1 MPAGEEPVPPTPQ
14 FKQNLKLTILLLLFG
29 VVAILH
35 YSHFF
40 DRWLQEIVI
49 RDLFLAPMLLGAYWF
64 RLRGALAMGAL
75 TTVVLTPMIISNFQR
90 DPHWLLVDALEIGL
104 LFLVGLALGL
114 LRNREMRQL
123 RQIRQAES
131 LAAMGRAVSALAHDM
146 KTPLMAIGGFASQVR
161 RHLAPQD
168 PDARKLDIVIGQTR
182 RLEMMVREML
192 DFARP
197 VRLNPAP
204 TDPAALVE
212 ESLLLAEPL
221 AAKGLVRLR
230 CQCTPSLPPLL
241 LDRDHLQRALLNLLS
256 NAVQASP
263 LGSEVLVSLSRA
275 DSRPELRL
283 EVWDQG
289 GGIPPEL
296 RPQVMSP
303 FFTTKR
309 GGTGLG
315 LAIARKIA
323 EAHGGRLEMRDNQPR
338 GMVFSL
344 VLPLTPAETPA

>member
-1 MPAGEEPVPPTPQ
+1 MPPTPQ
-14 FKQNLKLTILLLLFG
+14 LKQNLKLAILLLLFG
-29 VVAILH
+29 VVTFLH
-35 YSHFF
+35 YIRFF

-64 RLRGALAMGAL
+64 RLRGALAVGLL
-75 TTVVLTPMIISNFQR
+75 TTAVLAPMIIGNFQR
-90 DPHWLLVDALEIGL
+90 DPHWLVVDGLEIGL
-104 LFLVGLALGL
+104 YFLVGLALGL
-114 LRNREMRQL
+114 LRNRERRQL
-123 RQIRQAES
+123 QQIRQAES

-146 KTPLMAIGGFASQVR
+146 KTPLMAIGGFAAQVR
-161 RHLAPQD
+161 RHLAPED
-168 PDARKLDIVIGQTR
+168 PDAQKLDIVIGQTR

-197 VRLNPAP
+197 VHLNPAP
-204 TDPAALVE
+204 TDPSALVE

-221 AAKGLVRLR
+221 ATKGMVRLR
-230 CQCTPSLPPLL
+230 CQCATGLPLLL
-241 LDRDHLQRALLNLLS
+241 LDRDHLQRALLNLLA

-263 LGSEVLVSLSRA
+263 LGSEVLVSLSRH

-283 EVWDQG
+283 EVLDQG
-289 GGIPPEL
+289 GGISPEL
-296 RPQVMSP
+296 RPQVFSP

-323 EAHGGRLEMRDNQPR
+323 EAHDGRLEMRDNQPR

-344 VLPLTPAETPA
+344 MLPLIPAEPLA